1 MPRIT
6 VLASVLLWSTG
17 LTAYAQAPAAPEPP
31 VIMASGE
38 AVIDRAPDRV
48 YVQIGAEGRA
58 SKAPDAQQMA
68 ATAMTAVHAALRRF
82 NLPSDAIKTVVYS
95 VQPEFDYQNGRQ
107 QFRDYLARNV
117 IEVRVD
123 DVTAVGQVADAAG
136 TAGAAVISGLRWELK
151 DNAAVELEALTMAV
165 KDAMARARAMAAGA
179 GLTLGPVV
187 RLQEQRSSSPAP
199 LMQFAARS
207 AAAPPASTPIETGQI
222 QVHAGVLL
230 TVSVK

>member
-1 MPRIT
+1 
-6 VLASVLLWSTG
+6 
-17 LTAYAQAPAAPEPP
+17 
-31 VIMASGE
+31 MASGE

-68 ATAMTAVHAALRRF
+68 ATAMTAVNTALRRF
-82 NLPSDAIKTVVYS
+82 NLPTDAIKTVIYS
-95 VQPEFDYQNGRQ
+95 VQPEFDYQSGRQ

-123 DVTAVGQVADAAG
+123 DVTAVGQIADAAG

-187 RLQEQRSSSPAP
+187 RVQEQRSSAPAP
-199 LMQFAARS
+199 LMQFAARK
-207 AAAPPASTPIETGQI
+207 AAESPASTPIETGQI
-222 QVHAGVLL
+222 QVRAGVLL

>member
-6 VLASVLLWSTG
+6 VLVSVFLWSTG
-17 LTAYAQAPAAPEPP
+17 LTAYAQAPTTPEPP
-31 VIMASGE
+31 AIMASGE

-68 ATAMTAVHAALRRF
+68 AAAMTAVHAALRRF
-82 NLPSDAIKTVVYS
+82 NLPGDAIKTVVYS

-123 DVTAVGQVADAAG
+123 DVTAVGQIADAAG

-151 DNAAVELEALTMAV
+151 DNAAVELEA
-165 KDAMARARAMAAGA
+165 
-179 GLTLGPVV
+179 
-187 RLQEQRSSSPAP
+187 
-199 LMQFAARS
+199 
-207 AAAPPASTPIETGQI
+207 
-222 QVHAGVLL
+222 
-230 TVSVK
+230 